1 MRDKVS
7 IIIPCFN
14 GQDFVTTAILSALN
28 QTYENKEIIVVN
40 DGSIDRTPYV
50 IDGFRYQVQ
59 IITQENAGLAASRNN
74 GVARSSGEFLL
85 MLDDDDKIDA
95 SYLEKTVP
103 LMADPKVG
111 VVTTNFRQF
120 GELGGL
126 VEPKVTLADEK
137 AGNTIPV
144 CSLIRREA
152 FLQVSG
158 YTTRF
163 QELNGLAVTSYE
175 DWSLW
180 LDILKRGWQVAV
192 VREPLFY
199 YRVKPPRW
207 KKEASV
213 ESLCGIIRSL
223 HPDLYGGT

>member
-1 MRDKVS
+1 MTGKVS

-28 QTYENKEIIVVN
+28 QTYKNKEVIVVN
-40 DGSIDRTPYV
+40 DGSTDQTPYV

-59 IITQENAGLAASRNN
+59 IITQENAGLATSRNN
-74 GVARSSGEFLL
+74 GIARSNGEFLL

-95 SYLEKTVP
+95 NYLEKTVL
-103 LMADPKVG
+103 LMEDPGVG

-120 GELGGL
+120 GECGGL
-126 VEPKVTLADEK
+126 VEPKVTLQDEIV
-137 AGNTIPV
+137 GNTIPV

-152 FLQVSG
+152 FLQVGG

-163 QELNGLAVTSYE
+163 QEGNGTSVTSYE

-180 LDILKRGWQVAV
+180 LDLLKRGWKVAV
-192 VREPLFY
+192 IREPLFF
-199 YRVKPPRW
+199 YRIKPPRW

-223 HPDLYGGT
+223 HPDLYGGQ